1 MFQSS
6 IKKSSIKKSQSTTQ
20 STTQLIF
27 KNMIT
32 IQDLTRVFRTEEVET
47 AALSGINLK
56 IKKGDFLTIM
66 GPSGC
71 GKSTLLNIIGLLDSA
86 SGGSYKLLDNEMIGL
101 KEKGRA
107 NVRKENIGFIF
118 QNFNLIDE
126 LSVYDNI
133 ELPLIYNN
141 VKASDRKQKVE
152 AIAEKLNISHRL
164 KHFPQQL
171 SGGQQQRVAVARALV
186 NDPKII
192 LADEPTGN
200 LDSKNGNEVMELLTD
215 LHAKGATIL
224 MVTHSDYDASF
235 SQKTIHMKDG
245 VIFSERLNQRNVDV
259 FKV

>member
-1 MFQSS
+1 M
-6 IKKSSIKKSQSTTQ
+6 IKV
-20 STTQLIF
+20 
-27 KNMIT
+27 KN
-32 IQDLTRVFRTEEVET
+32 LSKVFRTEEVET
-47 AALSGINLK
+47 KALSDISITINE
-56 IKKGDFLTIM
+56 GDFITIM
-66 GPSGC
+66 GPSGS
-71 GKSTLLNIIGLLDSA
+71 GKSTLLNIVGLLDSA
-86 SGGSYKLLDNEMIGL
+86 SAGSYQLLGQEMVGL
-101 KEKGRA
+101 KETQKSKA
-107 NVRKENIGFIF
+107 RKENIGFIF

-141 VKASDRKQKVE
+141 VAAAERSNKVNN
-152 AIAEKLNISHRL
+152 IANILGISHRL

-171 SGGQQQRVAVARALV
+171 SGGQQQRVAVARALI

-215 LHAKGATIL
+215 LHAGGATIL

-235 SQKTIHMKDG
+235 SQKTIFMKDG
-245 VIFSERLNQRNVDV
+245 VVFSEKINQRNVDV